1 MNLHLKL
8 LAGAAVLGCSTGVL
22 AQGRPATAATPATKA
37 QPAMPAQPT
46 TSTTTTTSTQ
56 PAMSAMPATP
66 AQPATRTPDETTT
79 GKTTAPGQMGTT
91 PGQEQTT
98 PGEASELNPAATGTT
113 PSGQTTGNATSTAVT
128 AATEAD
134 LKAGALV
141 YDQSGALVGKV
152 DSVSASGAVIS
163 TGKARAEI
171 PVASFGKND
180 KGLVMTMTK
189 AELQAS
195 AKSAAKPKKK

>member
-8 LAGAAVLGCSTGVL
+8 LARRCSSRLFDWRL

-46 TSTTTTTSTQ
+46 TSTTTTSTQ

-79 GKTTAPGQMGTT
+79 GKTTAPGKWGPRQGRSNNS
-91 PGQEQTT
+91 
-98 PGEASELNPAATGTT
+98 GEASELNPAATGTT

-152 DSVSASGAVIS
+152 NSVSASGAVIS
-163 TGKARAEI
+163 TGKARAEFRS
-171 PVASFGKND
+171 P
-180 KGLVMTMTK
+180 
-189 AELQAS
+189 AS
-195 AKSAAKPKKK
+195 ARTTRASS